1 MLTAAAVV
9 LPSCSRRS
17 APVLTREA
25 FLVFDNLTGDPSLD
39 WIAQTAPRILAH
51 DLTGVPKMV
60 PLLAATVRDAYLE
73 HAARFVHGYYEIRD
87 GKLHFEIDVEDA
99 STHRTIQTAP
109 RSLKDDGSIRGALD
123 NAARSFNPAAQAF
136 PASDDVIA
144 AWGHGNFER
153 AAALDPR
160 FALAWISWTQQ
171 AATSGDTARARDL
184 ANRALAQPNLDSNID
199 RAQLEMMSARLR
211 QDDSA
216 RIEAS
221 RALASLIPYDPSVWS
236 SLAQEEM
243 RARRFADAARDY
255 RTLSKTDP
263 GDSSAL
269 NLMGYARALA
279 GDLDGAHAAFQQY
292 GRAPG
297 QAVNST
303 DSWGESLF
311 INGKFDQA
319 ERQFEDAY
327 KREPGFIQGETL
339 WKAAHAR
346 WLAGDLPE
354 ADKIV
359 ERYLQDRAKA
369 RDPLVTWR
377 RANWLY
383 ETGRR
388 DQARD
393 LLRHVPIETNPQ
405 AATAMNAL
413 LRLWADFQPPADLA
427 KLEQGYRESDPVNDG
442 LARVMYANA
451 LVQAGRKSEARELLQ
466 RWPLPA
472 GDDSLLQSLLYPMF
486 FDLRKATS

>member
-1 MLTAAAVV
+1 LLLAATAVI
-9 LPSCSRRS
+9 PSCSRRS

-25 FLVFDNLTGDPSLD
+25 FLTFDNLTGDPSLD
-39 WIAQTAPRILAH
+39 WIAHTAPRILAH
-51 DLTGVPKMV
+51 DLTGVPKIV

-99 STHRTIQTAP
+99 SAHRTVQSAAE
-109 RSLKDDGSIRGALD
+109 DGAVRGALD
-123 NAARSFNPAAQAF
+123 NVARSFNPAAQAF

-144 AWGHGNFER
+144 AWGHGDFEH
-153 AAALDPR
+153 AAALDPN
-160 FALAWISWTQQ
+160 FALAWIGWTQQ
-171 AATSGDTARARDL
+171 ATTAGDNLRARDL
-184 ANRALAQPNLDSNID
+184 AGRALAQPDLDSKFD
-199 RAQLEMMSARLR
+199 RAQLEIMSARLR

-216 RIEAS
+216 QIEAS
-221 RALASLIPYDPSVWS
+221 RTLAGLVPYDPTVWA
-236 SLAQEEM
+236 SLAQEEV
-243 RARRFADAARDY
+243 RARRFSDAARDY
-255 RTLSKTDP
+255 QNLSQADP
-263 GDSSAL
+263 SDSSAI

-279 GDLDGAHAAFQQY
+279 GDLDGANAAFQQY

-297 QAVNST
+297 QAVNSI
-303 DSWGESLF
+303 DSWGEALF
-311 INGKFDQA
+311 MAGKFDQA
-319 ERQFEDAY
+319 EHQFEDAY

-339 WKAAHAR
+339 WKAGHAR

-359 ERYLQDRAKA
+359 DRYLQDRAKA

-383 ETGRR
+383 ETDRR
-388 DQARD
+388 DQARE
-393 LLRHVPIETNPQ
+393 LLMRVPLNTNPQ
-405 AATAMNAL
+405 AAAAMNAQ
-413 LRLWADFQPPADLA
+413 LRLWADFHPPTDLA

-472 GDDSLLQSLLYPMF
+472 GDDSLLQSLLYPMYLE
-486 FDLRKATS
+486 LRRTAE